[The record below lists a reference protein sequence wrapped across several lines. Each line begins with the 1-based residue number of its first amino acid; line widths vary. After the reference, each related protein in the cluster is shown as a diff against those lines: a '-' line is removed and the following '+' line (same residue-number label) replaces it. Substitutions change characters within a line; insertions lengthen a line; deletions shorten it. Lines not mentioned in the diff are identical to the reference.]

1 MSDQFHSFLD
11 DYFAEAEEHL
21 AVIRRALLV
30 LEKSVGQPR
39 HDATNLE
46 ELFRS
51 FHSLKGIAGM
61 VDHRESEQLAHE
73 LESYLRAI
81 REGETVLTA
90 AGMDALIKGAGS
102 LERSIAARRAS
113 TAIVDTTDIA
123 LELRDLA
130 TGDPGAPHPGSLAGT
145 MTANW
150 SCIFTP
156 SPELIARGINVD
168 TVRAR
173 LREIGEIVSAAPMIT
188 AHGSVAFQ
196 FAVQGTLTDEQAAGW
211 NQDGMVFTAVSP
223 VSETAAVASDEAPAA
238 GSGIL
243 SSGHYVRVD
252 LARLDE
258 LMRMI
263 GNLVILRSRM
273 SDTVARSERH
283 LPAAQFRALQD
294 DAEAIERELRELREG
309 VMRVRLVPIGE
320 IFRRMPFVVRD
331 LARETGRS
339 VNVAMT
345 GHDTKIDKFL
355 VERMM
360 DPVLHIVR
368 NAVSHGIESPEERQ
382 AAGKPPAAT
391 LKLGASASGET
402 VIIDI
407 ADDGRGI
414 DAQKVAERAR
424 QAGLPVPA
432 GPLDNATLLEL
443 ISAPGFSTRD
453 ESDRVSG
460 RGFGMNVVREALHEL
475 GGTIQLDTTPGEGTR
490 FTIELPLTLAITA
503 AMLARVGDQV
513 FAVPQASVR
522 EVAEINAAAIQV
534 LQGSEIVEFRGV
546 PLPVVRLSRALGFPD
561 TDADRFHAFIVGTG
575 AAAVG
580 LLVDRIVGH
589 REIVVR
595 STKDPLIRVD
605 AVTGATDLGDG
616 RAVLILDATA
626 IARQT
631 RDRNGRRGLTI
642 VKDIA

>member
-1 MSDQFHSFLD
+1 MSDQLDSFLD

-21 AVIRRALLV
+21 AVIRRALLI
-30 LEKSVGQPR
+30 LEQSIGRPR
-39 HDATNLE
+39 PDAANLE

-61 VDHRESEQLAHE
+61 VDHRETEALAHE

-81 REGETVLTA
+81 REGDTTINI
-90 AGMDALIKGAGS
+90 AGMDALIKGAGT
-102 LERSIAARRAS
+102 LEASIAARRAN
-113 TAIVDTTDIA
+113 APIVDTAAIA
-123 LELRDLA
+123 AELREFA
-130 TGDPGAPHPGSLAGT
+130 AGPSSDPRAAAPVASIA
-145 MTANW
+145 ANW

-156 SPELIARGINVD
+156 SPALIGRGVNVD
-168 TVRAR
+168 VVRAR
-173 LREIGEIVSAAPMIT
+173 LREVGEIVSAAPMIT
-188 AHGSVAFQ
+188 LQGAVAFQ
-196 FAVQGTLTDEQAAGW
+196 FAVRGTLTDEQAAAW
-211 NQDGMVFTAVSP
+211 RNDGMAFTGITP
-223 VSETAAVASDEAPAA
+223 VPGIASAGGEDPAA
-238 GSGIL
+238 SAGAIL

-263 GNLVILRSRM
+263 GNLVILRSRL
-273 SDTVARSERH
+273 SDTVERSERH
-283 LPAAQFRALQD
+283 LPSAQYRAMQD

-309 VMRVRLVPIGE
+309 VMRVRLVPVGE
-320 IFRRMPFVVRD
+320 IFRRMPFMVRD

-339 VNVAMT
+339 VNVVT
-345 GHDTKIDKFL
+345 NGHDTKIDKFL

-368 NAVSHGIESPEERQ
+368 NAVSHGVESPEERR

-391 LKLGASASGET
+391 LRLGASASGET
-402 VIIDI
+402 VVIEI

-414 DAQKVAERAR
+414 DAERVAARAR
-424 QAGLPVPA
+424 QVGLPVPA

-460 RGFGMNVVREALHEL
+460 RGFGMNVVRKTLQEL
-475 GGTIQLDTTPGEGTR
+475 GGSMQLETDRGHGTK

-503 AMLARVGDQV
+503 AMLARVGDEV
-513 FAVPQASVR
+513 FAIPQASVR
-522 EVAEINAAAIQV
+522 EVAEIEAASIRA
-534 LQGSEIVEFRGV
+534 LQGSEIVEFRGM
-546 PLPVVRLSRALGFPD
+546 PLPIVRLSSVLGCRD
-561 TDADRFHAFIVGTG
+561 TPIDRFHAFIIGTGTG
-575 AAAVG
+575 AVG
-580 LLVDRIVGH
+580 ILVDRIVGH

-595 STKDPLIRVD
+595 STSDPLIRVD

-616 RAVLILDATA
+616 RAVLILDVAA

-631 RDRNGRRGLTI
+631 RDRGARRGLTV

>member
-1 MSDQFHSFLD
+1 MSDQLDSFLD

-21 AVIRRALLV
+21 AVIRRALLI
-30 LEKSVGQPR
+30 LEQSIGRPR
-39 HDATNLE
+39 PDAANLE

-61 VDHRESEQLAHE
+61 VDHRETETLAHE

-81 REGETVLTA
+81 REGDTA
-90 AGMDALIKGAGS
+90 INSAGMDALIKGAGT
-102 LERSIAARRAS
+102 LEASIAARRANGPP
-113 TAIVDTTDIA
+113 VDTAAIA
-123 LELRDLA
+123 AELRGFAAATPSDARTDAPFAPLA
-130 TGDPGAPHPGSLAGT
+130 
-145 MTANW
+145 ANC

-156 SPELIARGINVD
+156 SPALIARGINVD
-168 TVRAR
+168 VVRAR

-188 AHGSVAFQ
+188 SQGAVAFQ
-196 FAVQGTLTDEQAAGW
+196 FAVRGTLTDEQAAAW
-211 NQDGMVFTAVSP
+211 RNDGMAFTAVAP
-223 VSETAAVASDEAPAA
+223 VSGLGPTASEASGGATGA
-238 GSGIL
+238 IL

-263 GNLVILRSRM
+263 GNLVILRSRLN
-273 SDTVARSERH
+273 DTVERSERH
-283 LPAAQFRALQD
+283 LPAAHYRAMQD

-309 VMRVRLVPIGE
+309 VMRVRLVPVGE
-320 IFRRMPFVVRD
+320 IFRRMPFMVRD

-339 VNVAMT
+339 VNVVMS

-368 NAVSHGIESPEERQ
+368 NAVSHGVESPEERQ
-382 AAGKPPAAT
+382 ASGKPLAAT
-391 LKLGASASGET
+391 LRLGASASGET
-402 VIIDI
+402 VVIEI

-414 DAQKVAERAR
+414 DAERVAARAR
-424 QAGLPVPA
+424 LVGLPVPS

-460 RGFGMNVVREALHEL
+460 RGFGMNVVRETLQEL
-475 GGTIQLDTTPGEGTR
+475 GGRMQLETERGHGAR
-490 FTIELPLTLAITA
+490 FIIELPLTLAITA

-513 FAVPQASVR
+513 FAIPQASVR
-522 EVAEINAAAIQV
+522 EVAEIEAASIRA
-534 LQGSEIVEFRGV
+534 LQGSEIVEFRGA
-546 PLPVVRLSRALGFPD
+546 PLPVVRLSSALGCRETPL
-561 TDADRFHAFIVGTG
+561 DRFHAFVVGSG
-575 AAAVG
+575 PAAVG
-580 LLVDRIVGH
+580 ILVDRIVGH

-595 STKDPLIRVD
+595 ATSDPLIRVD

-616 RAVLILDATA
+616 RAVLILDVAA
-626 IARQT
+626 IARQA
-631 RDRNGRRGLTI
+631 RDRGARRGLAV